1 MTAASGTDH
10 YLASNMLLFTVV
22 VLAIVS
28 YASSASVSDANTFV
42 DAVFRDKMP
51 LLVKGSARMF
61 PYASIPDFRFK
72 VFKNALTN
80 RDLKVNMTR
89 GEIRGLDEALYRAG
103 DCQAPFLRDG
113 QTVITCRLAFRGL
126 NTTFVA
132 LAKGDTLVAIW
143 KTIWVNVLVRDTL
156 AQFEA
161 NAPVGRDGTL
171 RTFQVDDFKFD
182 TTYNSDLSLNEG
194 RREKF
199 KEEIERR
206 VREELMHLLY
216 NDYKDQ
222 LRRAVESVTFPRV

>member
-1 MTAASGTDH
+1 MAASDGTDDH
-10 YLASNMLLFTVV
+10 FASNMLFFTVV
-22 VLAIVS
+22 ALAVVS

-72 VFKNALTN
+72 VFKNGLTN

-113 QTVITCRLAFRGL
+113 QTVITCSLGFRGL
-126 NTTFVA
+126 NTSFVA

-143 KTIWVNVLVRDTL
+143 KTIWVNVLVRDSV

-171 RTFQVDDFKFD
+171 RTFLVDNLKFD
-182 TTYNSDLSLNEG
+182 TTYDSELSLNEG
-194 RREKF
+194 RRQKF
-199 KEEIERR
+199 KEEIERK
-206 VREELMHLLY
+206 VRDELMHIFY
-216 NDYKDQ
+216 NEYKDQ